1 MIRTL
6 ISLEDEE
13 KRWLD
18 RRAREEGVTMTEIVR
33 KAVKRYRQEH
43 EAKEPSYLQAL
54 AETAGLSATGE
65 DGLVAQERLRSE
77 WEES

>member
-18 RRAREEGVTMTEIVR
+18 RRAKEEGVTMTEIVR
-33 KAVKRYRQEH
+33 KAVKRYRQECGSQ
-43 EAKEPSYLQAL
+43 KLSYQRLLEQ
-54 AETAGLSATGE
+54 TAGLLSSGE
-65 DGLVAQERLRSE
+65 DGLAVQGRLRSE
-77 WEES
+77 WDGD

>member
-13 KRWLD
+13 KQWLD
-18 RRAREEGVTMTEIVR
+18 RRAKEEGVTMTEIVR
-33 KAVKRYRQEH
+33 QAVKRYRQEH
-43 EAKEPSYLQAL
+43 EAKEPSFQQVL
-54 AETAGLSATGE
+54 AQTAGLSATAG
-65 DGLVAQERLRSE
+65 DGLAAQERLRSE

>member
-18 RRAREEGVTMTEIVR
+18 RRAKEEGVTMTEIVR
-33 KAVKRYRQEH
+33 KAVKRYRQEC
-43 EAKEPSYLQAL
+43 EAQGPSYRQLLEQ
-54 AETAGLSATGE
+54 TAGLLSGGE
-65 DGLVAQERLRSE
+65 DGLAVQERLRSE
-77 WEES
+77 WEDD